1 VSGSAAEQKA
11 AYFAKNG
18 GFLPFLRG
26 SRKAV
31 AAGLSLALAA
41 CGQPRPVIIAP
52 PAELTSCAAEP
63 QAPDL
68 PAVDWS
74 SVETA
79 RPVQRARDIAML
91 QYVLAWRTAHGD
103 CAAKIAGVKAWREGV
118 E

>member
-1 VSGSAAEQKA
+1 MSGSAAEQKA

-26 SRKAV
+26 SVKCA

-41 CGQPRPVIIAP
+41 CGQPRPVIVAP
-52 PAELTSCAAEP
+52 PAELTTCAAEP

-68 PAVDWS
+68 PALDGTS
-74 SVETA
+74 A
-79 RPVQRARDIAML
+79 VQRARDEM
-91 QYVLAWRTAHGD
+91 VLAYILALRSAWGD
-103 CAAKIAGVKAWREGV
+103 CAAKIAGVKAWAEGV